1 MRRGASGAQATPG
14 LSPFTRRLSNNTADR
29 RGEPKD
35 KVDKANI
42 NKGGPAAGI
51 GAGGGAPTGGAPTG
65 GAPTGGAPTAGVLGE
80 GLDTEGIQK
89 AYLASSPSVVVVD
102 DLLSPRTLQAM
113 LTLVRLNT
121 VW

>member
-1 MRRGASGAQATPG
+1 M
-14 LSPFTRRLSNNTADR
+14 SNNTADR

-35 KVDKANI
+35 KVDKGDI
-42 NKGGPAAGI
+42 NKGGPAVGVD
-51 GAGGGAPTGGAPTG
+51 AGGGAPTGGAPS
-65 GAPTGGAPTAGVLGE
+65 PGVLGE